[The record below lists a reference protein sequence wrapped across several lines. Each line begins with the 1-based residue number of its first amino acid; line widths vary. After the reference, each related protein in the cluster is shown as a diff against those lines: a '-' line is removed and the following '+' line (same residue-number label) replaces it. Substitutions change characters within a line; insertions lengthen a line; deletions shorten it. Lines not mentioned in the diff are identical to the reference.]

1 MNADTLFTAAMNEK
15 AEYDAI
21 VFAVIGL
28 RRTIDQTAAR
38 VARANAEW
46 HDDTE
51 AEDHAAFHASA
62 EEQFPREMRDEAIRD
77 LVAHYLVE
85 MALNEKAKGP
95 AY

>member
-1 MNADTLFTAAMNEK
+1 MNADTLVTAAMNELGD
-15 AEYDAI
+15 YDAI

-28 RRTIDQTAAR
+28 RRTIDRTAAR
-38 VARANAEW
+38 VAKANAEW
-46 HDDTE
+46 HDDAE
-51 AEDHAAFHASA
+51 AEDHAAFHAPA

-85 MALNEKAKGP
+85 MALNDTAKGP